1 MSACAAFRSSRVWGE
16 YLQRP
21 AELAVTG
28 PFVRC
33 CAPVS
38 RLPSEQVT
46 AAGLYVGGEGDG
58 PRGTA
63 IVRVE
68 RDCGPAVFA
77 SDADKESITQGGK
90 WWAKRCLKEG
100 SEFCYEPPSFD
111 PKWPAVNEGGSN
123 VLHDKTSLQ

>member
-1 MSACAAFRSSRVWGE
+1 M
-16 YLQRP
+16 
-21 AELAVTG
+21 TG

-63 IVRVE
+63 SVRVE

-77 SDADKESITQGGK
+77 SDADKGENYSG
-90 WWAKRCLKEG
+90 WERWAKRGLKEG
-100 SEFCYEPPSFD
+100 IEFCYEPPSFD